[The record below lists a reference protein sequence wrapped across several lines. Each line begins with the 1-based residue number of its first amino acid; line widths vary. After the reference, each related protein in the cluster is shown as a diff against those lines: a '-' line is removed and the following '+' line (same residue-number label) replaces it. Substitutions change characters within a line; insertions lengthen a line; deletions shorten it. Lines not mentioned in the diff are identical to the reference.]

1 MVSLEGYGCAHLS
14 LAVKAAGAIVHYIEE
29 TQKGIL
35 AQITGLTTYSSTD
48 FMALDTQT
56 QRNLELFRGAG
67 SESAEGSLL
76 SVIDL
81 TRTPMGGRL
90 LRKWLGQPLLEV
102 TGLVRRQDAISWFV
116 DKTLARNHVIS
127 MLGSIADLERL
138 INRVSALIASPREL
152 VTLRH
157 SLETVP
163 NLKELIEAESDTD
176 SITWLKDELKPCK
189 EVVEL
194 IQECLSNIK

>member
-1 MVSLEGYGCAHLS
+1 MVLLDSKTNNYLVGLAVAEDEVGLAYVDISTSEFATTQLPRDRAVTELERLHASEIIAAEDADLESLGLTGDVTRIESYYFEQERARQTLLDHFDVVSLEGYGCAHLS

-90 LRKWLGQPLLEV
+90 LRKWLGQPLL
-102 TGLVRRQDAISWFV
+102 
-116 DKTLARNHVIS
+116 
-127 MLGSIADLERL
+127 
-138 INRVSALIASPREL
+138 
-152 VTLRH
+152 
-157 SLETVP
+157 
-163 NLKELIEAESDTD
+163 
-176 SITWLKDELKPCK
+176 
-189 EVVEL
+189 
-194 IQECLSNIK
+194 